1 MAKWYADNV
10 ALDWMDLRA
19 RVMSLLQEESELEEI
34 VKLVG
39 MDALS
44 DTDRI
49 KLEAARSIRE
59 DFLHQNAFHETDTY
73 TTLNKQYH
81 MMQLVMAFYDKS
93 IAALPMGAQL
103 NALID
108 MPIRE
113 RIGRFKYVKED
124 EVEQVYNDILHNL
137 DVDIDNI
144 IEKREE

>member
-1 MAKWYADNV
+1 
-10 ALDWMDLRA
+10 MDLRA
-19 RVMSLLQEESELEEI
+19 RVVSLLQEESELEEI

-44 DTDRI
+44 NVDRI

-73 TTLNKQYH
+73 TTLKKQYH

-93 IAALPMGAQL
+93 VAALDQGAQL
-103 NALID
+103 NALIN

-113 RIGRFKYVKED
+113 RIGRFKYVD
-124 EVEQVYNDILHNL
+124 EKDIEQNYSDIIYNL

-144 IEKREE
+144 IKKGDD

>member
-1 MAKWYADNV
+1 
-10 ALDWMDLRA
+10 MDLRA

-44 DTDRI
+44 NVDRI

-73 TTLNKQYH
+73 TTLKKQYH

-93 IAALPMGAQL
+93 VAALDQGAQL
-103 NALID
+103 NALIN

-113 RIGRFKYVKED
+113 RIGRFKYVD
-124 EVEQVYNDILHNL
+124 EKDIEQNYSDIIYNLN
-137 DVDIDNI
+137 VDIDNI
-144 IEKREE
+144 IKKGDD

>member
-1 MAKWYADNV
+1 
-10 ALDWMDLRA
+10 MDLRA

-44 DTDRI
+44 NVDRI

-73 TTLNKQYH
+73 TTLKKQYH

-93 IAALPMGAQL
+93 VAALDQGAQL
-103 NALID
+103 NALIN

-113 RIGRFKYVKED
+113 RIGRFKYVD
-124 EVEQVYNDILHNL
+124 EKDIEQNYSDIIYNL

-144 IEKREE
+144 IKKGDD